1 MNFSFKKI
9 RQSQNKSKAGIRQK
23 LILFS
28 VVILLGNLLICFS
41 VYIRLKKMVASENMV
56 NHAEQVIHQSETIL
70 SINNNTVL
78 SSLGFVVTNDS
89 AFLEPGI
96 MNKSSFNHIER
107 LKELVRDNPMQKK
120 SVDSLSFYLQKL
132 SDFSLKTIELRR
144 NEGMA
149 SAIAFVSA
157 KEGKMYS
164 DRIRK
169 IIIEIQMNEYN
180 ILKQGKESN
189 DRRIAIFRL
198 FTLFLYILMNVLTI
212 LLVFA
217 LRKNLNQ
224 NEEKEKRAEE
234 LIIANKELAFQNE
247 EKEKRAEELIIA
259 IKNAEESDQ
268 LKSAFL
274 RNMSHE
280 IRTPLTAIIGFS
292 NLLNE
297 EDISKAEIKEYISII
312 NQSGNQLIVMITN
325 ILDISTILTG
335 LVKVNEKPILIDS
348 FFHGLFTTF
357 NQIARTKNIHLKYQN
372 KNGELK
378 FFYSDEAKLFQ
389 IFSNLINNAIK
400 FSESG
405 NVDFGYEI
413 KENTIQFYVKD
424 TGIGIPPELHRQIFE
439 NFRQA
444 ELSPTRQYEGSGL
457 GLAICIGLLRV
468 LGGKIWLESIVNK
481 GSTFFFSLPY
491 EKMNHR

>member
-1 MNFSFKKI
+1 MNDKIGILHLEDSFKDSEIINAKI
-9 RQSQNKSKAGIRQK
+9 ESAKIEYNYFLADCEKDFLNFLETENIH
-23 LILFS
+23 LILS
-28 VVILLGNLLICFS
+28 DYNLPDYNGNEALRVAREKYPHIPFIFVS
-41 VYIRLKKMVASENMV
+41 GKIMEGVAIEKMLNGATDYVFK
-56 NHAEQVIHQSETIL
+56 
-70 SINNNTVL
+70 NNL
-78 SSLGFVVTNDS
+78 
-89 AFLEPGI
+89 
-96 MNKSSFNHIER
+96 ER
-107 LKELVRDNPMQKK
+107 LVPAIRRALNDYELETKRKQAEI
-120 SVDSLSFYLQKL
+120 SLQEKR
-132 SDFSLKTIELRR
+132 E
-144 NEGMA
+144 
-149 SAIAFVSA
+149 
-157 KEGKMYS
+157 
-164 DRIRK
+164 
-169 IIIEIQMNEYN
+169 IIIAQSGKYFEI
-180 ILKQGKESN
+180 
-189 DRRIAIFRL
+189 
-198 FTLFLYILMNVLTI
+198 
-212 LLVFA
+212 
-217 LRKNLNQ
+217 
-224 NEEKEKRAEE
+224 
-234 LIIANKELAFQNE
+234 NKELDFQNE